1 VRSHQ
6 LETAI
11 TGFMEDAARRLQTDV
26 ACGAEVDFEVERRG
40 RSTTRTPLY
49 CYRPLTSEFMAERWR
64 ALCGTE
70 TYRSAVGQLE
80 RYEGLAR
87 YIGGPGERADGGP
100 ARSGPELALWMLL
113 GDVFADQTEF
123 ELRAE
128 RVEGAL
134 ERLYGC
140 AAAGADE
147 TTLVATL
154 RGMVIASEEL
164 QLSATL
170 RIARPGALAGMP
182 EEVVPVAPGDETDH
196 LLLVHTSSDDA
207 EEAGEQGAAAF
218 RDALCALRLFGD
230 GRVALGG
237 LAWARGG
244 GGRWRPL
251 PLRVGGRPHG
261 VLVVAED
268 QEDELRAFC
277 SLISRRT
284 PADNELAW
292 ALHRFQMGCE
302 RELECEALSDY
313 LLALRALLEPEGAP
327 RGVLAGRLAAL
338 CALPDERPEL
348 AALMVRA
355 NELERDVIRGRALEN
370 ASSERLVRTVGDH
383 LRALLRDVICGHL
396 EADLASL
403 ADELLLEATP
413 ETTDEQ
419 PHKAPEESGVDLWE
433 EPDETWQEERARQG
447 APQAPPATRA
457 PIRLGREPMPV
468 ADELD
473 EDQLRLIG
481 MPR

>member
-1 VRSHQ
+1 
-6 LETAI
+6 
-11 TGFMEDAARRLQTDV
+11 MEDAARRLQTDV
-26 ACGAEVDFEVERRG
+26 ACGAEVGFEVERGG
-40 RSTTRTPLY
+40 RSATRTPLY
-49 CYRPLTSEFMAERWR
+49 CYRPLTSEFMGERWR

-70 TYRSAVGQLE
+70 SYRGAVGQLE
-80 RYEGLAR
+80 RFEGLER
-87 YIGGPGERADGGP
+87 YIGGPGERAGGGP

-113 GDVFADQTEF
+113 GDVFDEQTEF
-123 ELRAE
+123 ELRVE
-128 RVEGAL
+128 RLEGAL

-140 AAAGADE
+140 AGAGADE

-154 RGMVIASEEL
+154 HGMVIASDQL
-164 QLSATL
+164 QLSSTL
-170 RIARPGALAGMP
+170 RIARPGALHGMP
-182 EEVVPVAPGDETDH
+182 DELVPVGCGDETDH
-196 LLLVHTSSDDA
+196 LLLVHTSSEHA
-207 EEAGEQGAAAF
+207 EEAGAHGAAAF
-218 RDALCALRLFGD
+218 RDVLCALRLFGD

-237 LAWARGG
+237 QAWARGG
-244 GGRWRPL
+244 AGRWCPL
-251 PLRVGGRPHG
+251 PLRVGGRPFG
-261 VLVVAED
+261 MLVVTED

-292 ALHRFQMGCE
+292 ALRRFQMGCE

-313 LLALRALLEPEGAP
+313 LLALRALLEPEGSP

-348 AALMVRA
+348 AALVVRA
-355 NELERDVIRGRALEN
+355 LELEREVIRGRALEN
-370 ASSERLVRTVGDH
+370 ASSERLVRTIGDH

-413 ETTDEQ
+413 ETTGGQ
-419 PHKAPEESGVDLWE
+419 TAQAPQESGAELWE
-433 EPDETWQEERARQG
+433 EPDEAWQQERRHG
-447 APQAPPATRA
+447 APQARPATRP

-473 EDQLRLIG
+473 DDQLRLIG
-481 MPR
+481 MPG

>member
-6 LETAI
+6 LEAAVTE
-11 TGFMEDAARRLQTDV
+11 FMEDAARRLQTDV
-26 ACGAEVDFEVERRG
+26 ACGAEVGFEVERRG
-40 RSTTRTPLY
+40 RSAARTPLY
-49 CYRPLTSEFMAERWR
+49 CYRPLTSEFMGERWR

-70 TYRSAVGQLE
+70 SFRGAVGALE
-80 RYEGLAR
+80 RFEGLER
-87 YIGGPGERADGGP
+87 YIGGPGERAGGGP

-113 GDVFADQTEF
+113 GDVFAEQTEF

-128 RVEGAL
+128 RLEGAL

-140 AAAGADE
+140 AGTGADK

-154 RGMVIASEEL
+154 HGMVISSDEL
-164 QLSATL
+164 PLSSTL
-170 RIARPGALAGMP
+170 RIARPGALVDMP
-182 EEVVPVAPGDETDH
+182 EEVVPVGPTDEPDH
-196 LLLVHTSSDDA
+196 LLLVHTTSDDA
-207 EEAGEQGAAAF
+207 EQAGEQGAAAF

-244 GGRWRPL
+244 AGRWRPL

-261 VLVVAED
+261 MLVVADD

-277 SLISRRT
+277 NLISRRT

-292 ALHRFQMGCE
+292 ALRRFQMGCE

-313 LLALRALLEPEGAP
+313 LLALRALLEPEGSP

-348 AALMVRA
+348 AALVVRA
-355 NELERDVIRGRALEN
+355 IEFERDVIRGRAVEN
-370 ASSERLVRTVGDH
+370 ASSERLVRTIGDH

-413 ETTDEQ
+413 GTTGEQ
-419 PHKAPEESGVDLWE
+419 SRRAAQESDVDLWE
-433 EPDETWQEERARQG
+433 EPDEAWQEERSRQG

-473 EDQLRLIG
+473 DDQLRLIG
-481 MPR
+481 MPG